1 MNVERRLL
9 RSRLRFKPFPCTGR
23 SLAIGASLALACLL
37 QPHASDGAITLPSAG
52 SLEPNLKIWYRADTL
67 TAGNAAGDAVS
78 TWADDSP
85 NGADASTVTTIGNA
99 ADPTF
104 ALDDTPVVRFGAQA
118 HDLMRAADVLGDDDI
133 QDGTL
138 IAVYNTVDTTAS
150 GRPMGFG
157 SHVVGYTSL
166 ANWNIAQDPSLRFD
180 GTAIATG
187 YDPGVPFPTGR
198 LMFRTTTKGGAGHQT
213 FNEYFDGQ
221 HALVDAV
228 PSPSLVGTT
237 DEFYM
242 GDLHG
247 SYAQADIDV
256 AEVIFYDRVLT
267 PAERRGV
274 EGYVQ
279 AKYFSNAYY
288 RFEEGTAGSPVPAA
302 AGSVLDHTA
311 NANNGTA
318 KTDNAGSLPSYS
330 TDVFG
335 DTVPLTT
342 SPNDLSLDFE
352 RDNANFLEVAHDPSL
367 SFGDSSFTLEAWV
380 KLETLGAGTPGTRQY
395 IFHKKGDG
403 NLTDAHVEYGFYLD
417 EGKTL
422 RLIQGNGST
431 NSQVA
436 SPFKITDTDRW
447 HYVSAAFDAENDLV
461 RIMLDDQIFT
471 AAHTFTPV
479 ANTEP
484 LIIGGH
490 YNSGG
495 VFDSTFDGLIDEMR
509 ITGAFLAPSDLLLA
523 VPEPSGLLL
532 ALLGLMGLA
541 GCRRTLRASRDIG

>member
-1 MNVERRLL
+1 
-9 RSRLRFKPFPCTGR
+9 
-23 SLAIGASLALACLL
+23 
-37 QPHASDGAITLPSAG
+37 
-52 SLEPNLKIWYRADTL
+52 LEPNLKLWYRADTL
-67 TAGNAAGDAVS
+67 TAANTAGDAVS
-78 TWADDSP
+78 TWTDDSP
-85 NGADASTVTTIGNA
+85 NGADASTVTTIGSA

-104 ALDDTPVVRFGAQA
+104 ALDDTPVVRFGASA
-118 HDLMRAADVLGDDDI
+118 HDLMRANNVLGDNDV
-133 QDGTL
+133 QAGTL

-157 SHVVGYTSL
+157 SYGATGTTGTAH
-166 ANWNIAQDPSLRFD
+166 WNIAQDPSLRFD
-180 GTAIATG
+180 GTAIASG
-187 YDPGVPFPTGR
+187 YEPGVPFPTGR
-198 LMFRTTTKGGAGHQT
+198 LMVRTTTKGGTAHET

-221 HALVDAV
+221 HALVDVSASIN
-228 PSPSLVGTT
+228 PTI

-242 GDLHG
+242 GDLHS

-256 AEVIFYDRVLT
+256 AEVIFYDRVLN
-267 PAERRGV
+267 PMERRGV

-288 RFEEGTAGSPVPAA
+288 RFEEGTTGSPVPAA
-302 AGSVLDHTA
+302 VGSVLDHTA

-318 KTDNAGSLPSYS
+318 KSDNGGSLPSYS

-335 DTVPLTT
+335 HTVPLTT

-352 RDNANFLEVAHDPSL
+352 RDEANFLEVAHDPAL

-380 KLETLGAGTPGTRQY
+380 KLESLGAGSPGTRQY

-403 NLTDAHVEYGFYLD
+403 NLSDAHVEYGFYVD

-422 RLIQGNGST
+422 KLIQGNGST
-431 NSQVA
+431 NSQVN
-436 SPFKITDTDRW
+436 SPFKINDTDRW
-447 HYVSAAFDAENDLV
+447 HYVSAAFDAENDLL

-471 AAHTFTPV
+471 TAQTFTPV

-541 GCRRTLRASRDIG
+541 GCRRSRRASRDIG